1 MMYIGGEGVQEV
13 PQGISTKLRRSVPCI
28 STINSGLS
36 AVVIGKVYVVEVL
49 PAVRAA
55 TQLVRTRR
63 GALAT
68 QTDAPCCM
76 LRIACQGRWWLMVGF
91 G

>member
-1 MMYIGGEGVQEV
+1 MHTCRGRVVGVRCDS
-13 PQGISTKLRRSVPCI
+13 IADT
-28 STINSGLS
+28 LS
-36 AVVIGKVYVVEVL
+36 AVRTAHGRSDQTGGGRCVVEVL